1 MTPEQALVWV
11 TSGLVLVTFLLAIVT
26 HRSAEA
32 AFRTVDEMK
41 LAGLKESQPYVIFEV
56 GHRQDIPGI
65 SDARLRNIAQGPA
78 FNVKCQFIPD
88 FPNPAKPSRKM
99 SNINLFRQLRVLPPG
114 DERGFFFGGT
124 VELLRNNGPT
134 PKSFDVCI
142 SYEDSFG
149 NPYTNTM
156 TVDITETKELLYK
169 EAVTLHDI
177 RKELEKLVK
186 ILDKLETDWRHWLSK
201 R

>member
-1 MTPEQALVWV
+1 MTAEQALVWV
-11 TSGLVLVTFLLAIVT
+11 TTGLVLATFLLVIVT
-26 HRSAEA
+26 SLSAKA

-41 LAGLKESQPYVIFEV
+41 AARLRETEPYVIFEV
-56 GHRQDIPGI
+56 EHREDIVGI
-65 SDARLRNIAQGPA
+65 SDARLRNIGQGPA

-88 FPNPAKPSRKM
+88 FSYPAMPSRKM
-99 SNINLFRQLRVLPPG
+99 SQLNLFRQLRVLPRG

-124 VELLRNNGPT
+124 AELLRNNGST

-142 SYEDSFG
+142 SYEDSFE

-156 TVDITETKELLYK
+156 TVDITETEGLFYK

-177 RKELEKLVK
+177 RKELAKLVK
-186 ILDKLETDWRHWLSK
+186 ILEKLETDWRHWLSK